1 MRPARPGESEI
12 GLAPT
17 RDGQGALLRVEH
29 LRKTYGDVVAVD
41 DVSFEI
47 PPGICFGLLGP
58 NGAGKSTTIEIIEG
72 ITRESAGTILYRGQP
87 RDARFKEVAGIQFQA
102 TALMDFL
109 TVAEMIET
117 FRAMYPA
124 PMATRELVEMCELDG
139 FLDRD
144 VAKLSGGQRQR
155 VLLALALVNDP
166 EILFLDEPTTGLDP
180 QSRRNLWRL
189 IDDIRAAGKTIVL
202 TTHYMDEAEQLCDD
216 LAIMDQ
222 GRIIARGA
230 PKALLAEHYD
240 YVMIFLDAGVW
251 PEGIA
256 LSDPVRRAGNDV
268 IIESRSVKDSIDE
281 LLARDVPL
289 TSLKIRNPT
298 LEDLFI
304 KLTGHRLRE

>member
-1 MRPARPGESEI
+1 MNTGHLPEPL
-12 GLAPT
+12 LA
-17 RDGQGALLRVEH
+17 VKH
-29 LRKTYGDVVAVD
+29 LRKVYGDVVAVD

-47 PPGICFGLLGP
+47 PAGICFGLLGP

-72 ITRESAGTILYRGQP
+72 ITRESAGEILYRGRP

-109 TVAEMIET
+109 TVAEMLDT
-117 FRAMYPA
+117 FRALYPA
-124 PMATRELVEMCELDG
+124 PMATDALVEMCELG
-139 FLDRD
+139 AFLDRD

-189 IDDIRAAGKTIVL
+189 IDDIRTAGKTIVL

-230 PKALLAEHYD
+230 PSALLAEHYD
-240 YVMIFLDAGVW
+240 YVMIALDAAAWRDDVDVG
-251 PEGIA
+251 A
-256 LSDPVRRAGNDV
+256 PVRHAGAEV
-268 IIESRSVKDSIDE
+268 VIESGSVKSAIDA
-281 LLARDVPL
+281 LIAQDVPL
-289 TSLKIRNPT
+289 TSLKVRNPT